1 MQLRMGGPA
10 GTDIAQ
16 GQDDSTQQENHREG
30 SKRQGK
36 RASKR
41 KLQDATVRESS
52 QVGVQS
58 MQAPRQHV
66 YHQWD
71 VFYLIPLIC
80 HPWMFDII

>member
-1 MQLRMGGPA
+1 MGGPA

-16 GQDDSTQQENHREG
+16 GQDDSTQQEKHKED

-52 QVGVQS
+52 QVGLQS
-58 MQAPRQHV
+58 MQAQGEHV
-66 YHQWD
+66 YNQRD
-71 VFYLIPLIC
+71 VFCLIALIR
-80 HPWMFDII
+80 HAWMFDMI